1 MVDCSVYRK
10 GGIITEAK
18 ITSIQRFSLND
29 GPGIRSTVFFQGC
42 NMRCAWCHNPETLT
56 GRPVLMHYENK
67 CIGCGK
73 CFEVCPKGAHKIKD
87 GKHIIDRTLCVSCG
101 KCAANCFAEAL
112 VMSSRAYTV
121 DEVMDEIRQD
131 KLYYDESGGGVT
143 VSGGEASLHADFI
156 IELARRCH
164 AEGISI
170 AIESN
175 MFNAWAVL
183 EPLLREMDLIMC
195 DMKHMDSPSHK
206 RLTGVD
212 NQLIINNIGRA
223 SLLGI
228 PMIVRTPL
236 IPGATDDITNLRAI
250 AEYMAKLKN
259 IRYYELLNF
268 NPLGGAKRIAMDAE
282 DLFADSRPFSKK
294 HLEELCGQLDGL
306 GIKIKVS

>member
-1 MVDCSVYRK
+1 MMEAR
-10 GGIITEAK
+10 ITN
-18 ITSIQRFSLND
+18 IQRFSLND

-73 CFEVCPKGAHKIKD
+73 CLEVCPKGAHKIE
-87 GKHIIDRTLCVSCG
+87 GGRRIIDRTLCVACG
-101 KCAANCFAEAL
+101 KCAENCFAEAL

-121 DEVMDEIRQD
+121 DEVMNEIRQD

-156 IELARRCH
+156 VELARRCH

-170 AIESN
+170 AIETN

-206 RLTGVD
+206 KWTGVD

-223 SLLGI
+223 NLLGI

-268 NPLGGAKRIAMDAE
+268 NPLGSAKRIAMDAE
-282 DLFADSRPFSKK
+282 DLFTDSKPFSKK

-306 GIKIKVS
+306 EIKIKVS

>member
-1 MVDCSVYRK
+1 MEAQ
-10 GGIITEAK
+10 ITN
-18 ITSIQRFSLND
+18 IQRFSLND

-67 CIGCGK
+67 CIGCGT
-73 CFEVCPKGAHKIKD
+73 CFAVCPKGAHKLVD
-87 GKHIIDRTLCVSCG
+87 GKHVIDRSLCAGCG
-101 KCAANCFAEAL
+101 KCAAGCFAEAL
-112 VMSSRAYTV
+112 VMSSRSYTV

-143 VSGGEASLHADFI
+143 VSGGEASLHAGFI

-170 AIESN
+170 AIETN
-175 MFNAWAVL
+175 MFNAWAAL

-206 RLTGVD
+206 KWTGVD

-236 IPGATDDITNLRAI
+236 IPGATDDISNLRAI

-259 IRYYELLNF
+259 IRCYELLNF

-282 DLFADSRPFSKK
+282 DRFADSKPFGKK
-294 HLEELCGQLDGL
+294 HLKELHDALDGL
-306 GIKIKVS
+306 GIEIKIS

>member
-1 MVDCSVYRK
+1 MMEAR
-10 GGIITEAK
+10 ITN
-18 ITSIQRFSLND
+18 IQRFSLND

-73 CFEVCPKGAHKIKD
+73 CLEVCPKGAHKIED
-87 GKHIIDRTLCVSCG
+87 GKHVIDRALCAGCG
-101 KCAANCFAEAL
+101 TCAANCFAEAL

-170 AIESN
+170 AIETN

-206 RLTGVD
+206 KWTGVD

-228 PMIVRTPL
+228 PVIVRTPL

-282 DLFADSRPFSKK
+282 DLFTDSKPFSKK

-306 GIKIKVS
+306 EIKIKVS